1 MGNVSAYLP
10 TPRGLDGERPSLYR
24 GRALEWR
31 GELTL
36 HSIQRLA
43 QLSAHLTTQDYV
55 LFMDS
60 DMILR
65 QPIDPVAM
73 GRAARRVFL
82 FHSGAVFL
90 F

>member
-1 MGNVSAYLP
+1 MTRDVTREAIRDAGKCGSM
-10 TPRGLDGERPSLYR
+10 TRDDPRRP
-24 GRALEWR
+24 EM
-31 GELTL
+31 TL

-43 QLSAHLTTQDYV
+43 QLSAHLMTQDYV

-73 GRAARRVFL
+73 GRGARRVFL
-82 FHSGAVFL
+82 FHRAAVFL

>member
-1 MGNVSAYLP
+1 MYLGVSR
-10 TPRGLDGERPSLYR
+10 RGSRR
-24 GRALEWR
+24 R
-31 GELTL
+31 GELKL